1 MARLKFIQDSE
12 HCFNLTHLAE
22 VLGGPSMPHVT
33 PHSTPLLMG
42 PHHSSHTSL
51 LLLTT
56 PPPHRCTGALLLPHS
71 TPPHTVASPL
81 HEASQLGDAFCY
93 VVSLLGKL
101 HLCLLV

>member
-1 MARLKFIQDSE
+1 MDLTMMAL
-12 HCFNLTHLAE
+12 
-22 VLGGPSMPHVT
+22 HVT

-56 PPPHRCTGALLLPHS
+56 PPQHRCTGALLLPHS

-101 HLCLLV
+101 HHCLLV